1 MTMKRAPIR
10 DIVILFLVTRLLLLL
25 VTYFGYILLT
35 AEQYSSAPVDA
46 AFFTAWD
53 HGIVSRYLHIAQV
66 GYQTP
71 SDTALFPL
79 FPLLVT
85 ALAHLF
91 GNGDWSYLFAG
102 MLLSNLALLGALF
115 VLYQLAVESAGEAV
129 AQHTLLYLCIFPTA
143 FIFFTASHETL
154 LLLLITGVLLALRRQ
169 RWWLAGLLGCGAA
182 LTDIVGIVLIV
193 PYLYELWLRRESA
206 KLWLALPLVILIPI
220 GTALYSLYCR
230 QIVGDPF
237 VFLTAQP
244 LSWPWQGLWQAC
256 VELFWQQPFGS
267 FYQVRVLLNL
277 SAMLVFLALT
287 LIGWSRLRLSYSLW
301 NIVLLLSMLLLSGLD
316 RHDPLATSQ
325 SLVLVM
331 FPAFITL
338 AQLGERHPRLHQA
351 LQIMGVMLLATLSL
365 LFVMKRWM
373 I

>member
-1 MTMKRAPIR
+1 MKRAPIR
-10 DIVILFLVTRLLLLL
+10 NIVILFLVTRLLLLL

-46 AFFTAWD
+46 AFFTSWD
-53 HGIVSRYLHIAQV
+53 HGMVSHYLQIAHT

-85 ALAHLF
+85 ALAHLL

-102 MLLSNLALLGALF
+102 MLISNLALLGALF
-115 VLYQLAVESAGEAV
+115 VLYQLVVESAGEAV
-129 AQHTLLYLCIFPTA
+129 AQHTLFYLCIFPTT
-143 FIFFTASHETL
+143 FIFFTASHEAL
-154 LLLLITGVLLALRRQ
+154 LLLLSAGVLLALRRQ
-169 RWWLAGLLGCGAA
+169 SWWLAGLLGCGAA
-182 LTDIVGIVLIV
+182 LTDIVGILLIF

-206 KLWLALPLVILIPI
+206 KLWLALPPVVLLPI

-230 QIVGDPF
+230 QIVSDPF
-237 VFLTAQP
+237 AFLTAQP
-244 LSWPWQGLWQAC
+244 LSWPWQELWQAC

-277 SAMLVFLALT
+277 SAILVFLALT
-287 LIGWSRLRLSYSLW
+287 LIGWSRLRISYSLW

-325 SLVLVM
+325 RYILIM
-331 FPAFITL
+331 FPALITL
-338 AQLGERHPRLHQA
+338 AQIGERRPRLHQA

-365 LFVMKRWM
+365 LFVMNRWM